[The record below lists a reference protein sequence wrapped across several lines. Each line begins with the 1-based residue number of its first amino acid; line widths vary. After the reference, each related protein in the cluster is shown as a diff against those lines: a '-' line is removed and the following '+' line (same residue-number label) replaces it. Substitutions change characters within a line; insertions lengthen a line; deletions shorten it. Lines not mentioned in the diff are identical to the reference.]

1 MLKMIRIYRCIHR
14 KKSSN

>member
-1 MLKMIRIYRCIHR
+1 MIRIYRCIHR